1 MKRFVKYEVHDYMD
15 LYPREEVRVFS
26 GESVEQ
32 ITETVHDW
40 AKKMNEMYSGGTTR
54 IVSVMGIEEA
64 KAHCDKVI
72 SNELNNPQPDSEE
85 FIELINNHFKECY
98 L

>member
-32 ITETVHDW
+32 ITETAHNW
-40 AKKMNEMYSGGTTR
+40 AKEMCMMYSGGTTR
-54 IVSVMGIEEA
+54 IVSVMNIEEA
-64 KAHCDKVI
+64 KAHCDEIMSIEEK
-72 SNELNNPQPDSEE
+72 NPQPDSAE
-85 FIELINNHFKECY
+85 FIRMINDLFKECY

>member
-32 ITETVHDW
+32 ITEIAHNW
-40 AKKMNEMYSGGTTR
+40 AKEMCMMYSGGTTR
-54 IVSVMGIEEA
+54 IVSVMDIEEA

-72 SNELNNPQPDSEE
+72 SNELNNPQEDSEE

>member
-15 LYPREEVRVFS
+15 LKPRIEVRVFS

-32 ITETVHDW
+32 ITETVHNW
-40 AKKMNEMYSGGTTR
+40 AKEMCTLYSGGTTR
-54 IVSVMGIEEA
+54 IVSVMDIEEA

-72 SNELNNPQPDSEE
+72 SNELKNPQPDSEE
-85 FIELINNHFKECY
+85 FIGMINNLFKECY

>member
-15 LYPREEVRVFS
+15 LYPREEVRVFC

-32 ITETVHDW
+32 ITETAHNW
-40 AKKMNEMYSGGTTR
+40 AKEMCMMYSGGNTR
-54 IVSVMGIEEA
+54 IVSVMNIEEA

-72 SNELNNPQPDSEE
+72 SNEMSNPQEDSDE
-85 FIELINNHFKECY
+85 FIQLINNHFKECY